1 LLSAKFVVLVG
12 VAAHA
17 AASPGSFL
25 PDAKAFRKREDAMSG
40 AQDTR
45 KDAVAS
51 PNPTP
56 PTAAPV
62 DERLRKT
69 SLLTEAMRRPELGAI
84 AGLLVVTV
92 FFLFTA
98 NSSMFTLSGLMTIL
112 APASELGIL
121 AIAAALLMI
130 GGEFDLSIGSMVAF
144 AGLAFAAALIDGH
157 FPLPLAILATLV
169 FAALVGAINGQIVIR
184 TRLPSFIVTLA
195 FLFILRGLTLVGLK
209 LATGG
214 STQLRGI
221 EDVVQEGIVKS
232 LFSGFALQGVFSWLA
247 SHDLIE
253 KFDNGVP
260 KVSGVP
266 VSIIWFI
273 ALAVVATWLLLWT
286 RLGNW
291 VYAAG
296 GDPNAARNSGVPVHR
311 VKTGLF
317 MLTATAAAL
326 VAIITV
332 LDAGSTDA
340 RRGVQKEFE
349 AIIAA
354 VIGGCLLT
362 GGYGSAVGA
371 FVGAI
376 IFGIVSIGLTYTSFD
391 SDWFQVFLGGMLLTA
406 VLFNNY
412 IRRKVTGER

>member
-1 LLSAKFVVLVG
+1 MSQSQPIAP
-12 VAAHA
+12 
-17 AASPGSFL
+17 PG
-25 PDAKAFRKREDAMSG
+25 
-40 AQDTR
+40 Q
-45 KDAVAS
+45 
-51 PNPTP
+51 
-56 PTAAPV
+56 PV
-62 DERLRKT
+62 KPVQIADERLRKT
-69 SLLTEAMRRPELGAI
+69 SFLTEAMRRPELGAV
-84 AGLLVVTV
+84 AGLILVII

-98 NSSMFTLSGLMTIL
+98 NSSMFTLSGVMTIL
-112 APASELGIL
+112 APASQLGIL

-130 GGEFDLSIGSMVAF
+130 GGEFDLSIGSMIAF
-144 AGLAFAAALIDGH
+144 TG
-157 FPLPLAILATLV
+157 LV
-169 FAALVGAINGQIVIR
+169 FAAFLVDAHWPLSLAIVATLAFACVMGAINGQLVIL

-214 STQLRGI
+214 STQLRGVD
-221 EDVVQEGIVKS
+221 EVVQDGVVKS
-232 LFSGFALQGVFSWLA
+232 LFSGVAFQGFFTWLA
-247 SHDLIE
+247 NLGLIE
-253 KFDNGVP
+253 KFDTGLP

-266 VSIIWFI
+266 VSIIWFVGFAI
-273 ALAVVATWLLLWT
+273 VATWVLLRT
-286 RLGNW
+286 RVGNW
-291 VYAAG
+291 IYAAG
-296 GDPNAARNSGVPVHR
+296 GDANAARNSGVPVSR

-317 MLTATAAAL
+317 MLTACAAAL
-326 VAIITV
+326 VAILTV

-362 GGYGSAVGA
+362 GGYGSAIGA

-376 IFGIVSIGLTYTSFD
+376 IFGVVSIGLTYTTFD
-391 SDWFQVFLGGMLLTA
+391 SDWFQVFLGAMLLIA

>member
-1 LLSAKFVVLVG
+1 MSQTQPIAP
-12 VAAHA
+12 
-17 AASPGSFL
+17 PGQ
-25 PDAKAFRKREDAMSG
+25 PVKP
-40 AQDTR
+40 AQI
-45 KDAVAS
+45 A
-51 PNPTP
+51 
-56 PTAAPV
+56 

-69 SLLTEAMRRPELGAI
+69 SFLTEAMRRPELGAV
-84 AGLLVVTV
+84 AGLVLVII

-98 NSSMFTLSGLMTIL
+98 NASMFTLSGVMTIL
-112 APASELGIL
+112 APASQLGIL

-130 GGEFDLSIGSMVAF
+130 GGEFDLSIGSMIAF
-144 AGLAFAAALIDGH
+144 TGLAFAAFLVNAH
-157 FPLPLAILATLV
+157 WPLSLAIVATLA
-169 FAALVGAINGQIVIR
+169 FAAVVGAINGQLVIL

-209 LATGG
+209 FATGG
-214 STQLRGI
+214 STQLRGVN
-221 EDVVQEGIVKS
+221 DVVEDGVVKS
-232 LFSGFALQGVFSWLA
+232 LFSGVAFQGFFSWLA
-247 SHDLIE
+247 DRGLTE
-253 KFDNGVP
+253 KFDTGLP

-266 VSIIWFI
+266 VSIIWFVGFAI
-273 ALAVVATWLLLWT
+273 VATWVLLRT
-286 RLGNW
+286 RVGNW
-291 VYAAG
+291 IYAAG
-296 GDPNAARNSGVPVHR
+296 GDANAARNSGVPVSR

-317 MLTATAAAL
+317 MLTACAAAL
-326 VAIITV
+326 VAILTV

-362 GGYGSAVGA
+362 GGYGSAIGA

-376 IFGIVSIGLTYTSFD
+376 IFGVVSIGLTYTTFD
-391 SDWFQVFLGGMLLTA
+391 SDWFQVFLGAMLLIA

>member
-1 LLSAKFVVLVG
+1 MWNWAGMLHWRPPRPEWVNRLTTAIFRDGSAM
-12 VAAHA
+12 
-17 AASPGSFL
+17 SPGQ
-25 PDAKAFRKREDAMSG
+25 K
-40 AQDTR
+40 
-45 KDAVAS
+45 
-51 PNPTP
+51 TP
-56 PTAAPV
+56 SDVIAPAAPPAQV

-69 SLLTEAMRRPELGAI
+69 SIVTEAMRRPELGAI
-84 AGLLVVTV
+84 AGLIVVLI

-98 NSSMFTLSGLMTIL
+98 SPTMFTLSGVMTIL
-112 APASELGIL
+112 APASQLGIL

-130 GGEFDLSIGSMVAF
+130 GGEFDLSIGSMIAF
-144 AGLAFAAALIDGH
+144 AGLAFAAALVNAH
-157 FPLPLAILATLV
+157 WPLPVAIVATMV
-169 FAALVGAINGQIVIR
+169 FAAIVGAINGQLVIQ

-209 LATGG
+209 FATGG
-214 STQLRGI
+214 STQLRGVD
-221 EDVVQEGIVKS
+221 DVVQGDLVKS
-232 LFSGFALQGVFSWLA
+232 LFSGVAFQGFFSWLA
-247 SHDLIE
+247 SNNLID

-266 VSIIWFI
+266 VSILWFI
-273 ALAVVATWLLLWT
+273 GFAIVATWILLRT
-286 RLGNW
+286 RVGNW
-291 VYAAG
+291 IYASG
-296 GDPNAARNSGVPVHR
+296 GDPNAARNSGVPVSR

-317 MLTATAAAL
+317 MLTACAAAL
-326 VAIITV
+326 VAILTV

-362 GGYGSAVGA
+362 GGYGSAIGA
-371 FVGAI
+371 FIGAI
-376 IFGIVSIGLTYTSFD
+376 IFGVVSIGLTYTSFD
-391 SDWFQVFLGGMLLTA
+391 SDWFQVFLGAMLLMA

>member
-1 LLSAKFVVLVG
+1 MSQTQPMAP
-12 VAAHA
+12 
-17 AASPGSFL
+17 PGQ
-25 PDAKAFRKREDAMSG
+25 PMKP
-40 AQDTR
+40 AQI
-45 KDAVAS
+45 
-51 PNPTP
+51 
-56 PTAAPV
+56 V

-69 SLLTEAMRRPELGAI
+69 SFLTGAMRRPELGAL
-84 AGLLVVTV
+84 AGLILVII

-98 NSSMFTLSGLMTIL
+98 NSSMFTLSGVMTIL
-112 APASELGIL
+112 APASQLGIL

-130 GGEFDLSIGSMVAF
+130 GGEFDLSIGSMIAF
-144 AGLAFAAALIDGH
+144 TGLAFAAFLVNAH
-157 FPLPLAILATLV
+157 WPLPLAIVATLA
-169 FAALVGAINGQIVIR
+169 FACVLGAINGQHVIL

-209 LATGG
+209 FATGG
-214 STQLRGI
+214 STQLRGVD
-221 EDVVQEGIVKS
+221 EVVHDGVVKS
-232 LFSGFALQGVFSWLA
+232 LFSGVAFQGFFSWLA
-247 SHDLIE
+247 SQGLIE
-253 KFDNGVP
+253 KFDTGLP

-266 VSIIWFI
+266 VSIIWFVGFAI
-273 ALAVVATWLLLWT
+273 VATWVLLRT
-286 RLGNW
+286 RVGNW
-291 VYAAG
+291 IYAAG
-296 GDPNAARNSGVPVHR
+296 GDANAARNSGVPVSR

-317 MLTATAAAL
+317 MLTASAAAL
-326 VAIITV
+326 VAILTV

-362 GGYGSAVGA
+362 GGYGSAIGA

-376 IFGIVSIGLTYTSFD
+376 IFGVVSIGLTYTTFD
-391 SDWFQVFLGGMLLTA
+391 SDWFQVFLGAMLLIA

>member
-1 LLSAKFVVLVG
+1 MSQTQPIAP
-12 VAAHA
+12 
-17 AASPGSFL
+17 PGQ
-25 PDAKAFRKREDAMSG
+25 PMKP
-40 AQDTR
+40 AQI
-45 KDAVAS
+45 
-51 PNPTP
+51 
-56 PTAAPV
+56 V
-62 DERLRKT
+62 DERLRRT
-69 SLLTEAMRRPELGAI
+69 TFLTEAMRRPELGAL
-84 AGLLVVTV
+84 AGLVLVII

-98 NSSMFTLSGLMTIL
+98 NSSMFTLSGMMTIL
-112 APASELGIL
+112 APASQLGIL

-130 GGEFDLSIGSMVAF
+130 GGEFDLSIGSMIAF
-144 AGLAFAAALIDGH
+144 TGLAFAAFLVNAH
-157 FPLPLAILATLV
+157 WPLSLAIVATLA
-169 FAALVGAINGQIVIR
+169 FACVVGAINGQLVIL

-209 LATGG
+209 IATGG
-214 STQLRGI
+214 STQLRGVN
-221 EDVVQEGIVKS
+221 DVIQDGVVKS
-232 LFSGFALQGVFSWLA
+232 LFSGVAFQGFFSWLA
-247 SHDLIE
+247 SHGLVE
-253 KFDNGVP
+253 KFDTGLP

-273 ALAVVATWLLLWT
+273 GFAIVATWVLLRT
-286 RLGNW
+286 RVGNW
-291 VYAAG
+291 IYAAG
-296 GDPNAARNSGVPVHR
+296 GDANAARNSGVPVGR

-317 MLTATAAAL
+317 MLTACAAAL
-326 VAIITV
+326 VAILTV

-362 GGYGSAVGA
+362 GGYGSAIGA

-376 IFGIVSIGLTYTSFD
+376 IFGVVSIGLTYTTFD
-391 SDWFQVFLGGMLLTA
+391 SDWFQVFLGAMLLIA